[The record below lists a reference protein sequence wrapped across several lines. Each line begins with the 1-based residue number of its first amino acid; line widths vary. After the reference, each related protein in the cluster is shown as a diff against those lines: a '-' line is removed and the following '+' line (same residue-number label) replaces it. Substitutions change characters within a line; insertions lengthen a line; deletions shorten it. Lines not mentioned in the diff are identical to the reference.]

1 MLGRY
6 KMMVI
11 SILVFGMLGL
21 AGCGK
26 EKPEKVYSSVI
37 EGMAEGESCAYV
49 ERPEGGLPLLLVA
62 EGTYSYDEETEAAL
76 TCRVYYAWDG
86 KIQEIGTL
94 ESLGT
99 AYPVRYDDN
108 GLYAAGGHFVA
119 RYSMDE
125 NRKQLIAVESVNEN
139 FDEDGNA
146 SYMYLDAEDREQVAT
161 DASQFEKIFDA
172 YGKAEVVNFKTNG

>member
-1 MLGRY
+1 M
-6 KMMVI
+6 
-11 SILVFGMLGL
+11 
-21 AGCGK
+21 
-26 EKPEKVYSSVI
+26 
-37 EGMAEGESCAYV
+37 
-49 ERPEGGLPLLLVA
+49 
-62 EGTYSYDEETEAAL
+62 
-76 TCRVYYAWDG
+76 
-86 KIQEIGTL
+86 
-94 ESLGT
+94 
-99 AYPVRYDDN
+99 
-108 GLYAAGGHFVA
+108 A